1 MGWATASWPK
11 KASSLGWGALLLLVG
26 TTPVLAVEGPAE
38 WAELFD
44 ARLLDVAENDA
55 ETAAF
60 NLQSLLNR
68 LEPADPL
75 HGQVAYWL
83 AHAYVTLDQRQL
95 AHEALDLAMESE
107 SSREAA
113 LALHKQLESIDR
125 TITSLPVSA
134 PLDDDFGPF
143 VHSWHFGDRGWLER
157 GTPEGGSDP
166 ALRWACIVQDRQ
178 DDQISAAFAPEAG
191 RVKGIALEL
200 KAEHFPAHLR
210 ILLVDERGREFATD
224 PLTVPTD
231 RWLDLELDRSS
242 FHSTDPTT
250 PGARPSSRIT
260 ALHIHDVTTYLS
272 ADRGPRVVWLDDL
285 EIW

>member
-1 MGWATASWPK
+1 M
-11 KASSLGWGALLLLVG
+11 LRGALLLLVAL
-26 TTPVLAVEGPAE
+26 PAHAVEGPAE
-38 WAELFD
+38 WAEMFD

-68 LEPADPL
+68 LEPSDPL

-95 AHEALDLAMESE
+95 AHEALDLAMEAE
-107 SSREAA
+107 SSRVAA
-113 LALHKQLESIDR
+113 LALHKQLESIDS
-125 TITSLPVSA
+125 IVTSLPMAA
-134 PLDDDFGPF
+134 PLDEDFGPF
-143 VHSWHFGDRGWLER
+143 VHSWHFGDRGWLEQ
-157 GTPEGGSDP
+157 GTPEGEHDP

-178 DDQISAAFAPEAG
+178 DDQISASFAPEAG
-191 RVKGIALEL
+191 RVEHISLDL

-231 RWLDLELDRSS
+231 RWLELELERDS

-250 PGARPSSRIT
+250 PGIRPSYRI
-260 ALHIHDVTTYLS
+260 AAMHIHDVTTYLS

-285 EIW
+285 EIR